1 MERLSPKWEVAFGD
15 GETISTLLM
24 DRSTSL
30 VAELLEQLPHLRT
43 QIYFK
48 SSLTALSHAMEDQVL
63 ATSDPPL
70 VIASFQQERFYRQE
84 AHRYRRLG
92 KKSDHIY
99 IFSAIDTSFKDNEE
113 ICTTINF
120 DPEDSLAQEWHLMV
134 IGKTFTSCLVCREC
148 YENDND
154 KRKPIALDSARR
166 FEGIWTFDDQVTKT
180 ATSLLLEKILYY
192 RPELATQIES
202 ARNYYLQDIEETE
215 TTPGRVNPD
224 AFVERLVTHLQ
235 AGQYR
240 VIRAYSSIAKKE
252 EKERL
257 LRCLTNAIR
266 RSLDIQEILAITV
279 QEVGEALSAC
289 RCLVYRCHADTK
301 TATIKH
307 EFLSSKVVSIQD
319 KTWPVADNPLLQG
332 VREEGTPLYI
342 QDTTTHSTIQNSSF
356 LSSLVAENQIQSWL
370 FIPLL
375 YQGQVIGMIELHHCF
390 DKGNPWSEDD
400 IELVEAIAPQIGLAL
415 TQAEAYANLESL
427 NEQLEALEQTRSN
440 LVAITGHELRTP
452 LSTIQ
457 VCLESLV
464 SEPDM
469 SEELRQVMLSTALN
483 DAERMR
489 RLVQD
494 FLTLSRLES
503 GRIEW
508 NPEQTSVE
516 ECIELSLSN
525 IAGQNTETPLPT
537 IENQTQGNLP
547 LAYVDGEWLV
557 EVLAK
562 LLDNACKFTQND
574 GQITLFAEEQDEEY
588 VKVTIAD
595 TGRGIEPSRLETVF
609 DRFYQEEGALQRS
622 TGGTGLGLAICR
634 QIVNKWGG
642 EIWAESPGKDSGTQ
656 FHFTI
661 PTARV
666 QATSSVRR

>member
-1 MERLSPKWEVAFGD
+1 MH
-15 GETISTLLM
+15 
-24 DRSTSL
+24 RSTSL
-30 VAELLEQLPHLRT
+30 VTELLGQLPHLRT

-48 SSLTALSHAMEDQVL
+48 SSLTALSHAMEDQVF
-63 ATSDPPL
+63 ATADPPL

-84 AHRYRRLG
+84 AYRYRRLG
-92 KKSDHIY
+92 QKSDHIY
-99 IFSAIDTSFKDNEE
+99 IFCGGNTSFEENEQT
-113 ICTTINF
+113 CTTINF
-120 DPEDSLAQEWHLMV
+120 DPDDALAQEWHLTV
-134 IGKTFTSCLVCREC
+134 ISQTFSSSLICREC
-148 YENDND
+148 PPDQEDESVT
-154 KRKPIALDSARR
+154 LDSARR
-166 FEGIWTFDDQVTKT
+166 FEGIWTFDVEVTKT
-180 ATSLLLEKILYY
+180 ATALLLEKILSY
-192 RPELATQIES
+192 RPELESQIEA
-202 ARNYYLQDIEETE
+202 ARTYYLQAPPQPESSSAW
-215 TTPGRVNPD
+215 VNPD

-240 VIRAYSSIAKKE
+240 VIRAYSAIAKKE
-252 EKERL
+252 EQERL
-257 LRCLTNAIR
+257 LRSLTNAIR
-266 RSLDIQEILAITV
+266 QSLDLQEILEITV
-279 QEVGEALSAC
+279 QEVGETLAAC
-289 RCLVYRCHADTK
+289 RCLVYRCRPDTT
-301 TATIKH
+301 TATIEH
-307 EFLSSKVVSIQD
+307 EFLRDEITSVKNEI
-319 KTWPVADNPLLQG
+319 WPVKNNPLLQN
-332 VREEGTPLYI
+332 VQEQGTPIYI
-342 QDTTTHSTIQNSSF
+342 QDTASDATIQNNSL
-356 LSSLVAENQIQSWL
+356 LSSLIADHQIYSWL

-375 YQGQVIGMIELHHCF
+375 YQGKVIGIIELHHCYQRETAWT
-390 DKGNPWSEDD
+390 DED

-415 TQAEAYANLESL
+415 TQAEAYTNLETL

-508 NPEQTSVE
+508 NPEPMSVE

-525 IAGQNTETPLPT
+525 IRGKNTEKPLPE
-537 IENQTQGNLP
+537 IENQAKTDLP

-562 LLDNACKFTQND
+562 LIDNACKFTENN
-574 GQITLFAEEQDEEY
+574 GKVILFAEPQNQHQ
-588 VKVTIAD
+588 VKVTVSD

-609 DRFYQEEGALQRS
+609 DRFYQEEGALQRT

-634 QIVNKWGG
+634 QIVDKWGG
-642 EIWAESPGKDSGTQ
+642 EIWAESTGKNQGTQ

-661 PTARV
+661 PIAKEARV
-666 QATSSVRR
+666 KSTVSR

>member
-1 MERLSPKWEVAFGD
+1 
-15 GETISTLLM
+15 M

-30 VAELLEQLPHLRT
+30 VAELLKTVPRLRT

-63 ATSDPPL
+63 ASFDPPL

-92 KKSDHIY
+92 KKSDQIY
-99 IFSAIDTSFKDNEE
+99 IFSAPDTSFNDEDSRS
-113 ICTTINF
+113 TTINF
-120 DPEDSLAQEWHLMV
+120 AAEDTLANEWHLVV
-134 IGKTFTSCLVCREC
+134 IGKTFTSCLVCQEC
-148 YENDND
+148 SVSENQQ
-154 KRKPIALDSARR
+154 ASSVDSARR
-166 FEGIWTFDDQVTKT
+166 FEGIWTFDEEVAKT
-180 ATSLLLEKILYY
+180 TASFLLDKVLDY
-192 RPELATQIES
+192 RPELSDKIAT
-202 ARNYYLQDIEETE
+202 AREHYCQQVSSLTTE
-215 TTPGRVNPD
+215 DKKAQPD
-224 AFVERLVTHLQ
+224 PFVERLLTHLQ

-240 VIRAYSSIAKKE
+240 LIRAYSSIAQKE

-257 LRCLTNAIR
+257 LRSLTNAIR
-266 RSLDIQEILAITV
+266 QSLDIHEILEITV
-279 QEVGEALSAC
+279 QELGEALSAC
-289 RCLVYRCHADTK
+289 RCLVYRCRTDTT
-301 TATIKH
+301 TAKIKH
-307 EFLSSKVVSIQD
+307 EFLQSHVISVKD
-319 KTWPVADNPLLQG
+319 ETWPVANNPLLKKVQQDQ
-332 VREEGTPLYI
+332 TPLYI
-342 QDTTTHSTIQNSSF
+342 QETAKETTIQESPL
-356 LSSLVAENQIQSWL
+356 LSSLVKENQIQSWL
-370 FIPLL
+370 LVPLL
-375 YQGQVIGMIELHHCF
+375 YQGEVIGMIELHHCQEN
-390 DKGNPWSEDD
+390 GNPWDDND

-457 VCLESLV
+457 VCLESLI

-469 SEELRQVMLSTALN
+469 SEELRQVMLSTAMN

-508 NPEQTSVE
+508 NPEPMSVE

-525 IAGQNTETPLPT
+525 ISGKNTENPLPT
-537 IENQTQGNLP
+537 IENQTKQDLP

-562 LLDNACKFTQND
+562 LLDNACKFTD
-574 GQITLFAEEQDEEY
+574 KEGKITVSATPQSGNT
-588 VKVTIAD
+588 VQVTVAD
-595 TGRGIEPSRLETVF
+595 NGRGIEPSRLETVF
-609 DRFYQEEGALQRS
+609 DRFYQEEGALQRT

-642 EIWAESPGKDSGTQ
+642 EIWAESKGKNNGTK
-656 FHFTI
+656 FHFTVPI
-661 PTARV
+661 AKEARV
-666 QATSSVRR
+666 KSAARS

>member
-1 MERLSPKWEVAFGD
+1 MH
-15 GETISTLLM
+15 
-24 DRSTSL
+24 RSTSL
-30 VAELLEQLPHLRT
+30 VTELLGQLPHLRT

-48 SSLTALSHAMEDQVL
+48 SSLTALSHAMEDQVF
-63 ATSDPPL
+63 ATADPPL

-84 AHRYRRLG
+84 AYRYRRLG
-92 KKSDHIY
+92 QKSDHIY
-99 IFSAIDTSFKDNEE
+99 IFCGGNTSFEENEQT
-113 ICTTINF
+113 CTTINF
-120 DPEDSLAQEWHLMV
+120 DPDDALAQEWHLTV
-134 IGKTFTSCLVCREC
+134 ISQTFSSCLICREC
-148 YENDND
+148 PPDQEDESVT
-154 KRKPIALDSARR
+154 LDSARR
-166 FEGIWTFDDQVTKT
+166 FEGIWTFDVEVTKT
-180 ATSLLLEKILYY
+180 ATALLLEKILSY
-192 RPELATQIES
+192 RPELESQIEA
-202 ARNYYLQDIEETE
+202 ARTYYLQAPPQPESSSAW
-215 TTPGRVNPD
+215 VNPD

-240 VIRAYSSIAKKE
+240 VIRAYSAIAKKE
-252 EKERL
+252 EQERL
-257 LRCLTNAIR
+257 LRSLTNAIR
-266 RSLDIQEILAITV
+266 QSLDLQEILEITV
-279 QEVGEALSAC
+279 QEVGETLAAC
-289 RCLVYRCHADTK
+289 RCLVYRCRPDTT
-301 TATIKH
+301 TATIEH
-307 EFLSSKVVSIQD
+307 EFLRDEITSVKNEI
-319 KTWPVADNPLLQG
+319 WPVKNNPLLQN
-332 VREEGTPLYI
+332 VQEQGTPIYI
-342 QDTTTHSTIQNSSF
+342 QDTASDATIQNNSL
-356 LSSLVAENQIQSWL
+356 LSSLIADHQVYSWL

-375 YQGQVIGMIELHHCF
+375 YQGKVIGIIELHHCYQRETAWT
-390 DKGNPWSEDD
+390 DED

-415 TQAEAYANLESL
+415 TQAEAYTNLETL

-508 NPEQTSVE
+508 NPEPMSVE

-525 IAGQNTETPLPT
+525 IRGKNTEKPLPE
-537 IENQTQGNLP
+537 IENQAKTDLP

-562 LLDNACKFTQND
+562 LIDNACKFTENN
-574 GQITLFAEEQDEEY
+574 GKVILFAEPQNQHQ
-588 VKVTIAD
+588 VKVTVSD

-609 DRFYQEEGALQRS
+609 DRFYQEEGALQRT

-634 QIVNKWGG
+634 QIVDKWGG
-642 EIWAESPGKDSGTQ
+642 EIWAESTGKNQGTR

-661 PTARV
+661 PIAKEARV
-666 QATSSVRR
+666 KSTVSR

>member
-1 MERLSPKWEVAFGD
+1 
-15 GETISTLLM
+15 M

-30 VAELLEQLPHLRT
+30 VTELLGQLPNLRT

-63 ATSDPPL
+63 ATPDPPL

-99 IFSAIDTSFKDNEE
+99 IFSAMDTWFRENEQT
-113 ICTTINF
+113 CTTINF
-120 DPEDSLAQEWHLMV
+120 DSEDPLAQEWHLVV
-134 IGKTFTSCLVCREC
+134 IGKTFSSCLICQEC
-148 YENDND
+148 SPGENQQLLD
-154 KRKPIALDSARR
+154 LDSARR
-166 FEGIWTFDDQVTKT
+166 FEGIWTFDDQVTST
-180 ATSLLLEKILYY
+180 AGKLLLEKVLAY
-192 RPELATQIES
+192 RPELNAQIES
-202 ARNYYLQDIEETE
+202 ARKRYLQNTQE
-215 TTPGRVNPD
+215 TTTPPERVNPE

-240 VIRAYSSIAKKE
+240 VIRAYSAIAKKE

-257 LRCLTNAIR
+257 LRSLTNAIR

-279 QEVGEALSAC
+279 QEVGEALCAC
-289 RCLVYRCHADTK
+289 RCLVYRCRRDTT
-301 TATIKH
+301 TATIEH
-307 EFLSSKVVSIQD
+307 EFLRNNVVSLKD
-319 KTWPVADNPLLQG
+319 ETWPVASNPLLQNVQEQG
-332 VREEGTPLYI
+332 VPLYI
-342 QDTTTHSTIQNSSF
+342 KETASETTIQNSSF
-356 LSSLVAENQIQSWL
+356 LSSLVREKQIQSWL

-375 YQGQVIGMIELHHCF
+375 YQGEVIGMIELHHCY
-390 DKGNPWSEDD
+390 PEESAWSEED

-415 TQAEAYANLESL
+415 TQAEAYTNLEAL

-457 VCLESLV
+457 VCLESLI

-508 NPEQTSVE
+508 NPEPMSVE
-516 ECIELSLSN
+516 ECIELAISN
-525 IAGQNTETPLPT
+525 IRGKNTETPVPA
-537 IENQTQGNLP
+537 IENQTENNLP

-562 LLDNACKFTQND
+562 LLDNACKFTQNE
-574 GQITLFAEEQDEEY
+574 GRIILSAKPQDNKEK

-609 DRFYQEEGALQRS
+609 DRFYQEEGALQRT

-634 QIVNKWGG
+634 QIVKKWGG
-642 EIWAESPGKDSGTQ
+642 EIWAESTGKNQGTQ

-661 PTARV
+661 PSARV
-666 QATSSVRR
+666 QATSNVRG

>member
-1 MERLSPKWEVAFGD
+1 MH
-15 GETISTLLM
+15 
-24 DRSTSL
+24 RSTSL
-30 VAELLEQLPHLRT
+30 VTELLEQLPHLRT

-63 ATSDPPL
+63 ATTDSPL

-92 KKSDHIY
+92 KRSDHIY
-99 IFSAIDTSFKDNEE
+99 IFSALDTSFQENENT
-113 ICTTINF
+113 CTTINF
-120 DPEDSLAQEWHLMV
+120 DPEDALATEWHLTV

-148 YENDND
+148 SPSETQ
-154 KRKPIALDSARR
+154 KGLDSARR
-166 FEGIWTFDDQVTKT
+166 FEGIWTFDDQVTKRV
-180 ATSLLLEKILYY
+180 ASLLLDKILDY
-192 RPELATQIES
+192 RSELEPQIQA
-202 ARNYYLQDIEETE
+202 AREIYLQESLDTE
-215 TTPGRVNPD
+215 RNSQRVNPD

-240 VIRAYSSIAKKE
+240 VMRAYQSLAKKE

-266 RSLDIQEILAITV
+266 QSLDLQEILGITV
-279 QEVGEALSAC
+279 QEVGETLGAC
-289 RCLVYRCHADTK
+289 RCLVYRCRDCANST
-301 TATIKH
+301 TIEH
-307 EFLSSKVVSIQD
+307 EFLRSEVTSLENQTWSI
-319 KTWPVADNPLLQG
+319 TNNPLLQN
-332 VREEGTPLYI
+332 VREQGKPLYI
-342 QDTTTHSTIQNSSF
+342 KDTTSDDSIKNSSF
-356 LSSLVAENQIQSWL
+356 LSSLVRDYQIRSWL
-370 FIPLL
+370 LIPLL
-375 YQGQVIGMIELHHCF
+375 YQGEVIGMIELHHCCEEEQ
-390 DKGNPWSEDD
+390 GWNEDD

-415 TQAEAYANLESL
+415 TQAEAYTNLEAL
-427 NEQLEALEQTRSN
+427 NEQLEALEQARSN

-469 SEELRQVMLSTALN
+469 SEELRQVMLSTAMN

-508 NPEQTSVE
+508 NPEPMSVE

-525 IAGQNTETPLPT
+525 IRGRNTEKPVPT
-537 IENQTQGNLP
+537 IENRTSNDLP

-562 LLDNACKFTQND
+562 LLDNSCKFTDENGRIVLSAEAEND
-574 GQITLFAEEQDEEY
+574 QTL
-588 VKVTIAD
+588 KVTISD

-609 DRFYQEEGALQRS
+609 DRFYQEEGALQRT

-634 QIVNKWGG
+634 QIVQRWGG
-642 EIWAESPGKDSGTQ
+642 EIWAESTGKNNGTQ
-656 FHFTI
+656 FHFTLPI
-661 PTARV
+661 AKEARV
-666 QATSSVRR
+666 MSVHR

>member
-1 MERLSPKWEVAFGD
+1 
-15 GETISTLLM
+15 M

-30 VAELLEQLPHLRT
+30 VAELLTQLPHLRT

-63 ATSDPPL
+63 ATSDPAL

-84 AHRYRRLG
+84 AHRYGRLG

-99 IFSAIDTSFKDNEE
+99 IFSAFDTSFKENEQ

-120 DPEDSLAQEWHLMV
+120 DPDDTLGQEWHLVV

-148 YENDND
+148 GEEN
-154 KRKPIALDSARR
+154 KEQSIALDSARR
-166 FEGIWTFDDQVTKT
+166 FEGIWTFDDQVAKT
-180 ATSLLLEKILYY
+180 ATSLLLDKIVYY

-202 ARNYYLQDIEETE
+202 ARNHYLQGVEETE
-215 TTPGRVNPD
+215 SNSERINPD

-240 VIRAYSSIAKKE
+240 VIRAYRSIAKKE

-279 QEVGEALSAC
+279 QQVGEALSAC
-289 RCLVYRCHADTK
+289 RCLVYRCHAETE

-307 EFLSSKVVSIQD
+307 EFLCSNVVSIQN
-319 KTWPVADNPLLQG
+319 KTWPVADNPLLEG

-342 QDTTTHSTIQNSSF
+342 QDTATNPTIQNNSF

-375 YQGQVIGMIELHHCF
+375 SQGQVIGMIELHHCYEN
-390 DKGNPWSEDD
+390 GNPWSDDD

-525 IAGQNTETPLPT
+525 ITGQNTETPLPT
-537 IENQTQGNLP
+537 IENQTQDELP

-574 GQITLFAEEQDEEY
+574 GKITLFAEPQDDEA

-642 EIWAESPGKDSGTQ
+642 EIWAESTGKENGTQ

-666 QATSSVRR
+666 QATSNVTGTKKAQYGGSNHQSS

>member
-1 MERLSPKWEVAFGD
+1 
-15 GETISTLLM
+15 M

-30 VAELLEQLPHLRT
+30 VTELLGQLPHLRT

-92 KKSDHIY
+92 KKSSHIY
-99 IFSAIDTSFKDNEE
+99 IFSAPDTSFSENEQT
-113 ICTTINF
+113 CTTINF
-120 DPEDSLAQEWHLMV
+120 EPEDVLAQEWHLAV
-134 IGKTFTSCLVCREC
+134 IGKTFSSCLVCREC
-148 YENDND
+148 PQNETQ
-154 KRKPIALDSARR
+154 PAIALDSARR
-166 FEGIWTFDDQVTKT
+166 FEGIWTFDDQVTQV
-180 ATSLLLEKILYY
+180 ATSLLLDKVLDY
-192 RPELATQIES
+192 RPELREQVQS
-202 ARNYYLQDIEETE
+202 ARDYYLTE
-215 TTPGRVNPD
+215 TINPNGNSERVSPD

-240 VIRAYSSIAKKE
+240 VIRAYGSIAKKE

-266 RSLDIQEILAITV
+266 RSLDLEEILAITV
-279 QEVGEALSAC
+279 KEVGEALCAC
-289 RCLVYRCHADTK
+289 RCLVYRCHHDTHC
-301 TATIKH
+301 ATIEH
-307 EFLSSKVVSIQD
+307 EFLGNNVKSLKEETWSI
-319 KTWPVADNPLLQG
+319 AENPLVQT
-332 VREEGTPLYI
+332 VKEQRTPLYI
-342 QDTTTHSTIQNSSF
+342 KDTATDLTIQNNSF
-356 LSSLVAENQIQSWL
+356 LSSLVAENQISSWL
-370 FIPLL
+370 LIPLL
-375 YQGQVIGMIELHHCF
+375 YQGQVIGMIELHHCREQE
-390 DKGNPWSEDD
+390 NAWNEED

-415 TQAEAYANLESL
+415 TQAEAYTHLENL

-469 SEELRQVMLSTALN
+469 SDELRQVMLSTALN

-508 NPEQTSVE
+508 NPEPMSVE

-525 IAGQNTETPLPT
+525 IRGRNTETPVPS
-537 IENQTQGNLP
+537 IENQIHDDLP

-562 LLDNACKFTQND
+562 LLDNACKFTENK
-574 GQITLFAEEQDEEY
+574 GKITLSAQYKNSDQL
-588 VKVTIAD
+588 KVTISD

-609 DRFYQEEGALQRS
+609 DRFYQEEGALQRT
-622 TGGTGLGLAICR
+622 TGDTGLGLAICR
-634 QIVNKWGG
+634 QVVKKWGG
-642 EIWAESPGKDSGTQ
+642 EIWAESNGKNQGTQ

-661 PTARV
+661 PTAKESRLIH
-666 QATSSVRR
+666 SYR

>member
-1 MERLSPKWEVAFGD
+1 
-15 GETISTLLM
+15 M

-30 VAELLEQLPHLRT
+30 VAELLTTLPNLRT

-63 ATSDPPL
+63 ASSDPSL

-92 KKSDHIY
+92 NKSDNIY
-99 IFSAIDTSFKDNEE
+99 VLSSSDTSFNDEDQNA
-113 ICTTINF
+113 TTINF
-120 DPEDSLAQEWHLMV
+120 ADQDPLNQEWHLVV

-148 YENDND
+148 PPSET
-154 KRKPIALDSARR
+154 RQLITLDSARR
-166 FEGIWTFDDQVTKT
+166 FEGIWTFDDQVTQT
-180 ATSLLLEKILYY
+180 AAFFLLDKILHY
-192 RPELATQIES
+192 RPELSDQIAT
-202 ARNYYLQDIEETE
+202 ARQSYCQQPLADNFSSQKAQ
-215 TTPGRVNPD
+215 PD
-224 AFVERLVTHLQ
+224 PFVERLVTYLQ

-240 VIRAYSSIAKKE
+240 LIRAYNSIAKKE

-257 LRCLTNAIR
+257 LRSLTNAIR
-266 RSLDIQEILAITV
+266 RSLDIQEILEITV
-279 QEVGEALSAC
+279 KEVGEALSAC
-289 RCLVYRCHADTK
+289 RCLVYRCSNDTT
-301 TATIKH
+301 TATINH
-307 EFLSSKVVSIQD
+307 EFLQTNVSSLKEQ
-319 KTWPVADNPLLQG
+319 TWPITDNPLLEQVRQQG
-332 VREEGTPLYI
+332 SPIYI
-342 QDTTTHSTIQNSSF
+342 EDTTEEATIQNSSL
-356 LSSLVAENQIQSWL
+356 LSSLVENYQIQSWL
-370 FIPLL
+370 FVPLL
-375 YQGQVIGMIELHHCF
+375 YQGNVIGMIELHNCC
-390 DKGNPWSEDD
+390 DTQNPWNDNE

-415 TQAEAYANLESL
+415 TQAEAYTNLENL

-469 SEELRQVMLSTALN
+469 SEELRQVMLSTALQ

-489 RLVQD
+489 SLVQD

-525 IAGQNTETPLPT
+525 IEGHNREDPLPT
-537 IENQTQGNLP
+537 IDHQTQQNLP
-547 LAYVDGEWLV
+547 LAFVDGEWLV
-557 EVLAK
+557 EVLSK
-562 LLDNACKFTQND
+562 LLDNACKFTDNN
-574 GQITLFAEEQDEEY
+574 GQISLSAQAQDDHQLQ
-588 VKVTIAD
+588 VTIAD

-609 DRFYQEEGALQRS
+609 DRFYQEEGALQRT

-634 QIVNKWGG
+634 QIVQKWGG
-642 EIWAESPGKDSGTQ
+642 EIWAESNGKNQGTQ

-661 PTARV
+661 PSA
-666 QATSSVRR
+666 QAAQLSSAVN

>member
-1 MERLSPKWEVAFGD
+1 MH
-15 GETISTLLM
+15 
-24 DRSTSL
+24 RSTSL
-30 VAELLEQLPHLRT
+30 VAELLGQLPHLRT

-48 SSLTALSHAMEDQVL
+48 SSLTALSHAMEDQVF
-63 ATSDPPL
+63 ATADPPL

-99 IFSAIDTSFKDNEE
+99 IFCGGNTSFEE
-113 ICTTINF
+113 DEQTCTTINF
-120 DPEDSLAQEWHLMV
+120 DPDDALAQEWHLTV
-134 IGKTFTSCLVCREC
+134 ISQTFNSSLICREC
-148 YENDND
+148 PPSHEDESVT
-154 KRKPIALDSARR
+154 LDSARR
-166 FEGIWTFDDQVTKT
+166 FEGIWTFDAQVTKT
-180 ATSLLLEKILYY
+180 ATTLLLEKILSY
-192 RPELATQIES
+192 RPDLESQIEA
-202 ARNYYLQDIEETE
+202 ARSYYLQNSSQPESSSAW
-215 TTPGRVNPD
+215 VNPD

-240 VIRAYSSIAKKE
+240 VIRAYSAIAKKE
-252 EKERL
+252 EQERL
-257 LRCLTNAIR
+257 LRSLTNAIR
-266 RSLDIQEILAITV
+266 QSLDLQEILEITV
-279 QEVGEALSAC
+279 QEVGEALAAC
-289 RCLVYRCHADTK
+289 RCLVYRCRQDTT
-301 TATIKH
+301 TATIEH
-307 EFLSSKVVSIQD
+307 EFLRDDITSVKNEI
-319 KTWPVADNPLLQG
+319 WPVKNNPLLQN
-332 VREEGTPLYI
+332 VREKGTPLYI
-342 QDTTTHSTIQNSSF
+342 QDTASDSTIQNNSL
-356 LSSLVAENQIQSWL
+356 LSSLVEEHQIYSWL

-375 YQGQVIGMIELHHCF
+375 YQGKVIGIIELHHCYRRETAWT
-390 DKGNPWSEDD
+390 NED

-415 TQAEAYANLESL
+415 TQAEAYTNLETL

-508 NPEQTSVE
+508 NPEPMSVE

-525 IAGQNTETPLPT
+525 IRGKNTEKPIPEV
-537 IENQTQGNLP
+537 ENQAKTDLP

-562 LLDNACKFTQND
+562 LLDNACKFTDNN
-574 GQITLFAEEQDEEY
+574 GKVILSAEPENQQQ
-588 VKVTIAD
+588 VKVTVSD

-609 DRFYQEEGALQRS
+609 DRFYQEEGALQRT

-634 QIVNKWGG
+634 QIVDKWGG
-642 EIWAESPGKDSGTQ
+642 EIWAESTGKNQGTQ

-661 PTARV
+661 PIAKEARV
-666 QATSSVRR
+666 KSTVSQ

>member
-1 MERLSPKWEVAFGD
+1 MH
-15 GETISTLLM
+15 
-24 DRSTSL
+24 RSTSL
-30 VAELLEQLPHLRT
+30 VTELLGQLPHLRT

-48 SSLTALSHAMEDQVL
+48 SSLTALSHAMEDQVF
-63 ATSDPPL
+63 ATADPPL

-92 KKSDHIY
+92 EKSDHIY
-99 IFSAIDTSFKDNEE
+99 IFCGGNTSFEENEQT
-113 ICTTINF
+113 CTTINF
-120 DPEDSLAQEWHLMV
+120 APDDVLAQEWHLTV
-134 IGKTFTSCLVCREC
+134 ISKTFTSCLICREC
-148 YENDND
+148 AAHDND
-154 KRKPIALDSARR
+154 EAVTLDSARR
-166 FEGIWTFDDQVTKT
+166 FEGIWTFDAEVTKT
-180 ATSLLLEKILYY
+180 ATALLFQKILSY
-192 RPELATQIES
+192 RPELQSQIE
-202 ARNYYLQDIEETE
+202 AAQQYYLSNPPQPESSSEW
-215 TTPGRVNPD
+215 VNPD

-240 VIRAYSSIAKKE
+240 VIRAYSAIAKKE

-257 LRCLTNAIR
+257 LRSLTNAIR
-266 RSLDIQEILAITV
+266 QSLDLQEILEITV
-279 QEVGEALSAC
+279 QEVGEALAAC
-289 RCLVYRCHADTK
+289 RCLVYRCRPDTT
-301 TATIKH
+301 TATIEH
-307 EFLSSKVVSIQD
+307 EFLRDNITSVENEI
-319 KTWPVADNPLLQG
+319 WPVKNNPLLQN
-332 VREEGTPLYI
+332 VREKGTPIYI
-342 QDTTTHSTIQNSSF
+342 KDTGSEPTIQNNSL
-356 LSSLVAENQIQSWL
+356 LSSLVDEHQIYSWL

-375 YQGQVIGMIELHHCF
+375 YQGQVIGMIELHHCYRRETA
-390 DKGNPWSEDD
+390 WTEED

-415 TQAEAYANLESL
+415 TQAEAYTNLETL

-508 NPEQTSVE
+508 NPEPMSVE

-525 IAGQNTETPLPT
+525 IRGKNTETPLPE
-537 IENQTQGNLP
+537 IENQAKTDLP
-547 LAYVDGEWLV
+547 LTYVDGEWLV

-562 LLDNACKFTQND
+562 LLDNACKFTDNTGKIILSAEPQN
-574 GQITLFAEEQDEEY
+574 QHQ
-588 VKVTIAD
+588 VKVTVSD

-609 DRFYQEEGALQRS
+609 DRFYQEEGALQRT

-634 QIVNKWGG
+634 QIVEKWGG
-642 EIWAESPGKDSGTQ
+642 EIWAESTGKNQGTQ

-661 PTARV
+661 PIAKEARV
-666 QATSSVRR
+666 KSTVSQ

>member
-1 MERLSPKWEVAFGD
+1 
-15 GETISTLLM
+15 M

-30 VAELLEQLPHLRT
+30 VTELLGQLPHLRT

-99 IFSAIDTSFKDNEE
+99 ILSAADTSFRENKHT
-113 ICTTINF
+113 CTTINF
-120 DPEDSLAQEWHLMV
+120 DPEDVFAQEWHLIV
-134 IGKTFTSCLVCREC
+134 IGKSFTSCLVCREC
-148 YENDND
+148 SAIEQQRETTSESAIFWRNYAPSD
-154 KRKPIALDSARR
+154 IALDSARR
-166 FEGIWTFDDQVTKT
+166 FEGIWTFDDHVTRQ
-180 ATSLLLEKILYY
+180 AASLLFNKILAYQ
-192 RPELATQIES
+192 PDLENQIES
-202 ARNYYLQDIEETE
+202 ARQNYLQEIKPNNSPSE
-215 TTPGRVNPD
+215 RVNPD

-240 VIRAYSSIAKKE
+240 VIRAYGSLAKKE

-257 LRCLTNAIR
+257 LRSLTNAIR
-266 RSLDIQEILAITV
+266 RSLHLDEILSITV
-279 QEVGEALSAC
+279 QEVGEALCAC
-289 RCLVYRCHADTK
+289 RCLVYRCREDTT
-301 TATIKH
+301 TASIEH
-307 EFLSSKVVSIQD
+307 EFLQPHVTSVKDQ
-319 KTWPVADNPLLQG
+319 TWPVANNPLLQDIKEKG
-332 VREEGTPLYI
+332 SPVYI
-342 QDTTTHSTIQNSSF
+342 QDTSADSAIQNNPL
-356 LSSLVAENQIQSWL
+356 LSSLVAEHQIYSWL

-375 YQGQVIGMIELHHCF
+375 YQSQVIGMIELHHC
-390 DKGNPWSEDD
+390 NYQENAWSDDD
-400 IELVEAIAPQIGLAL
+400 IDLVEAIAPQIGLAL
-415 TQAEAYANLESL
+415 TQAEAYTHLETL

-508 NPEQTSVE
+508 NPEPMSVE

-525 IAGQNTETPLPT
+525 IRGKNTEYPLPT
-537 IENQTQGNLP
+537 IKNQAREDLP

-562 LLDNACKFTQND
+562 LLDNACKFTEKE
-574 GQITLFAEEQDEEY
+574 GSITLHAQPQNSET

-609 DRFYQEEGALQRS
+609 DRFYQEESALQRT

-634 QIVNKWGG
+634 QIVHRWGG
-642 EIWAESPGKDSGTQ
+642 EIWAESQGKNQGTQ

-661 PTARV
+661 PIAKEARV
-666 QATSSVRR
+666 TSALRQ

>member
-1 MERLSPKWEVAFGD
+1 MERLSPKWVVAFGD

-24 DRSTSL
+24 HRSTSL
-30 VAELLEQLPHLRT
+30 VTELLGQLPHLRT

-48 SSLTALSHAMEDQVL
+48 SSLTALSHAMEDQVF
-63 ATSDPPL
+63 ATADPPL

-99 IFSAIDTSFKDNEE
+99 IFSALDTSFRENEQT
-113 ICTTINF
+113 CTTINF
-120 DPEDSLAQEWHLMV
+120 DPEDALAQEWHLTV
-134 IGKTFTSCLVCREC
+134 IGKTFSSCLICREC
-148 YENDND
+148 PSNDTHQ
-154 KRKPIALDSARR
+154 PVALDSARR
-166 FEGIWTFDDQVTKT
+166 FEGIWTFDAEVTKT
-180 ATSLLLEKILYY
+180 ATSLLFDKILYY
-192 RPELATQIES
+192 QPELESQIET
-202 ARNYYLQDIEETE
+202 ARKYYLQETLKAE
-215 TTPGRVNPD
+215 STPERVNPD

-257 LRCLTNAIR
+257 LRSLTNAIR
-266 RSLDIQEILAITV
+266 QSLDLQEILEITV
-279 QEVGEALSAC
+279 QEVGEALWAC
-289 RCLVYRCHADTK
+289 RCLVYRCRPDTP
-301 TATIKH
+301 TATIEH
-307 EFLSSKVVSIQD
+307 EFLRNHVTSLEEQV
-319 KTWPVADNPLLQG
+319 WPLEKNPLLQE
-332 VREEGTPLYI
+332 VRDKGIPIYVK
-342 QDTTTHSTIQNSSF
+342 DTATDSRIQNHSL
-356 LSSLVAENQIQSWL
+356 LSSLVAEHQIYSWL
-370 FIPLL
+370 LIPLL
-375 YQGQVIGMIELHHCF
+375 YQGQVIGMIELHHCYQQETA
-390 DKGNPWSEDD
+390 WSDED

-415 TQAEAYANLESL
+415 TQAEAYTNLEAL

-508 NPEQTSVE
+508 NPEPMSVE

-525 IAGQNTETPLPT
+525 IRGKNTETPLPI
-537 IENQTQGNLP
+537 IENQAEANLP

-562 LLDNACKFTQND
+562 LLDNACKFTQNN
-574 GQITLFAEEQDEEY
+574 GKIILSAEPDNQDKL
-588 VKVTIAD
+588 KVTIAD

-609 DRFYQEEGALQRS
+609 DRFYQEEGALQRT

-634 QIVNKWGG
+634 QIVQKWGG
-642 EIWAESPGKDSGTQ
+642 EIWAESRGKNQGTQ

-661 PTARV
+661 PVARAAQV
-666 QATSSVRR
+666 TSSVK